1 MLSPHKYA
9 SDLLRLDHFDGNNLN
24 VNFDIFIGKSFLEFN
39 NIIGLPVKNGIEHPI
54 YDYELNVIK
63 AIEENNN
70 IWIKKARGIGVTE
83 LVLRYL
89 TWKIVSSTELDHKK
103 IMLVSGTR
111 EDHANNV
118 KERIESLFDKNF
130 SHVQLES
137 KYTEL
142 WLKKTW
148 IKVMPSRN
156 VKDLRGYTDV
166 SYLFIDEADY
176 FENSVN
182 DELLHAITA
191 YEEKS
196 RCKTVMVSTP
206 NAPGGLFETIERD
219 PNSKY
224 HKIVLTYEVGL
235 DKIYDR
241 QEILKKRSEPEF
253 PREYMGLYLGKV
265 GNVFSPNDVDAAV
278 RLGEQ
283 YKCLPINHFCVHS
296 LGLDVAFGSSNRTAL
311 VLTEHMEEHDKIR
324 ILYSEDIEG
333 FPDPSD
339 IVKKVFKIVTETQNC
354 WVYVDG
360 SARGLITMLKV
371 AFNENINYEKAEDVS
386 PHHNRILPI
395 NFVQEHKF
403 LLQNLY
409 NLISDHYV
417 CIPQSMEKVII
428 SLKSAV
434 AKEYSLDK
442 SQSSYNDTLDAL
454 RLSMHP
460 YKFK

>member
-1 MLSPHKYA
+1 MHQLEKEINNTINRNEDKILKIIDRIMEATKLLVALDMGSPIIAEIKAKLEQKDKQQLPADSAEQKEKEKTVIMLSPHKYA

-191 YEEKS
+191 YEEKVDVKQLWFQHLMHLVD
-196 RCKTVMVSTP
+196 C
-206 NAPGGLFETIERD
+206 
-219 PNSKY
+219 SK
-224 HKIVLTYEVGL
+224 L
-235 DKIYDR
+235 
-241 QEILKKRSEPEF
+241 
-253 PREYMGLYLGKV
+253 
-265 GNVFSPNDVDAAV
+265 
-278 RLGEQ
+278 
-283 YKCLPINHFCVHS
+283 
-296 LGLDVAFGSSNRTAL
+296 
-311 VLTEHMEEHDKIR
+311 
-324 ILYSEDIEG
+324 
-333 FPDPSD
+333 
-339 IVKKVFKIVTETQNC
+339 
-354 WVYVDG
+354 
-360 SARGLITMLKV
+360 
-371 AFNENINYEKAEDVS
+371 
-386 PHHNRILPI
+386 
-395 NFVQEHKF
+395 
-403 LLQNLY
+403 
-409 NLISDHYV
+409 
-417 CIPQSMEKVII
+417 
-428 SLKSAV
+428 
-434 AKEYSLDK
+434 
-442 SQSSYNDTLDAL
+442 
-454 RLSMHP
+454 
-460 YKFK
+460 